1 MKHFIA
7 VLLSIFILNIAV
19 AQDYKKVQTVLLL
32 EKIEE
37 AKVEVEKALA
47 DPKTKDKIEGWYW
60 KSRINAAIYK
70 NETLRAKY
78 PTIFEDA
85 NAAFK
90 KYVELDPSYSFVK
103 EKGAEGF
110 FDIYSTSFGKGIES
124 FKTKNWPDATKA
136 FESAVYYSDYIFKN
150 KWSSSTAIFD
160 TTSILYCAYSFQ
172 NAQKMDE
179 ASKYYTR
186 LADRKV
192 TGEGFADIYK
202 FLVDHYTKSKNKTAF
217 ENYLAIGKEVYPKE
231 NWEDFE
237 IEYIDQ
243 NFDLAQKTAIYDER
257 NAAGTLSENMYLQ
270 FGDAFVNAK
279 HKEGVDSSLHDSYT
293 QKAIEAFKKAYGK
306 NSQNALAA
314 YNAGI
319 IYYNYF
325 NLDDDKFAENIKKL
339 QQINANKPVVK
350 DPKKKAAA
358 DAEQKVKVD
367 AIKSANAVVEKA
379 AIENVDIAIDW
390 LTKSYLIL
398 KDKSPRSN
406 TEKSVI
412 NKSVDFITNLY
423 NYKMGRVRGKDPKA
437 FDLLE
442 AKYKEFDALHGTFK

>member
-32 EKIEE
+32 GKIEE

-60 KSRINAAIYK
+60 KARINAAIYK
-70 NETLRAKY
+70 NEGLRVKY
-78 PTIFEDA
+78 PTILEDA

-90 KYVELDPSYSFVK
+90 KYVELDPSYLLVK

-110 FDIYSTSFGKGIES
+110 FDMYSTSFGKGIES
-124 FKTKNWPDATKA
+124 FKAKNWPDASQA
-136 FESAVYYSDYIFKN
+136 FESAVFYSDYIFKN
-150 KWSSSTAIFD
+150 KWSSSAAIFD
-160 TTSILYCAYSFQ
+160 TTSILYCGYSYQ
-172 NAQKMDE
+172 NAQKMEE
-179 ASKYYTR
+179 AARHYTR
-186 LADRKV
+186 LADKRV

-202 FLVDHYTKSKNKTAF
+202 FLVDHATKTKNKLGF
-217 ENYLAIGKEVYPKE
+217 EQYLAIGKEVYPKE

-237 IEYIDQ
+237 IDYIDQ
-243 NFDLAQKTAIYDER
+243 NYDLTQKSAIYDER
-257 NAAGTLSENMYLQ
+257 NAAGTLTENMYLQ
-270 FGDAFVNAK
+270 FGDVFVNAK
-279 HKEGVDSSLHDSYT
+279 HKEGVDSSLHDMYT
-293 QKAIEAFKKAYGK
+293 KKAIDAFVKAYNK

-325 NLDDDKFAENIKKL
+325 NLEDDKYAENIKKL
-339 QQINANKPVVK
+339 QQINASKPVVK

-358 DAEQKVKVD
+358 DAEFKLKVD
-367 AIKSANAVVEKA
+367 AIKTANSLVEKN
-379 AIENVDIAIDW
+379 AIENVDIAIEW
-390 LTKSYLIL
+390 LTKSYLVL

-412 NKSVDFITNLY
+412 SKSVDFITNLY
-423 NYKMGRVRGKDPKA
+423 SYKMGRVRGKDPKA
-437 FDLLE
+437 FDAYE

>member
-32 EKIEE
+32 GKIEE

-60 KSRINAAIYK
+60 KARIHAAIYK
-70 NETLRAKY
+70 NEALRAKY
-78 PTIFEDA
+78 PTILEDA

-110 FDIYSTSFGKGIES
+110 FDMYSTSFGKGIES
-124 FKTKNWPDATKA
+124 FKAKNWPDATQA

-179 ASKYYTR
+179 ASKYYAR

-202 FLVDHYTKSKNKTAF
+202 FLVDHYTKSKNKTDF

-237 IEYIDQ
+237 IEYIDL
-243 NFDLAQKTAIYDER
+243 NFDLAQKTAIYEER
-257 NAAGTLSENMYLQ
+257 NAAGTLTENMYLQ

-279 HKEGVDSSLHDSYT
+279 NKEGVDSSLHDVYT
-293 QKAIEAFKKAYGK
+293 KKAIDAFKKAYGK

-314 YNAGI
+314 YNTGI

-325 NLDDDKFAENIKKL
+325 NLEDDKYAENIKKL
-339 QQINANKPVVK
+339 QQINTNKPVVK

-367 AIKSANAVVEKA
+367 EIKNKNLLVEKA

-390 LTKSYLIL
+390 LTRSYLIL
-398 KDKSPRSN
+398 KDKTPRSN

-423 NYKMGRVRGKDPKA
+423 YYKMGRARGKDPKT

-442 AKYKEFDALHGTFK
+442 AKYKEFDALHGSFK